1 LDPAQIQ
8 SVVDDTHRQN
18 YKMAKAKA
26 TDPVIKALKD
36 ELEDFKEQLPLVQE
50 VLLCLRIPFCTAV
63 ALPSH
68 AGNARY

>member
-1 LDPAQIQ
+1 
-8 SVVDDTHRQN
+8 
-18 YKMAKAKA
+18 MAKAKA

-50 VLLCLRIPFCTAV
+50 VLLCLRIPFYTAV
-63 ALPSH
+63 AWPSH